1 MLPSTRVS
9 VTRDDAMAASD
20 VLPIGLAAR
29 RPRTPWQLF
38 WARFRRDWA
47 ALAGLAIVTG
57 ILALAVAA
65 PLVPA
70 LNPERQDLAQRRSP
84 PTMEHPFGLDHLG
97 RDILSR
103 VSHGARYTLGAA
115 VAATSLAL
123 VIGVAVGLIAGYWGG
138 LADDVS
144 MRVAEVMLA
153 FPYLLLAILIVAILG
168 PGLASA
174 TVAVGITKIPHY
186 ARVARGAVLSL
197 RQNDYVDA
205 ARVIG
210 ATDSGIIVRHILPNA
225 MAPIMV
231 LATVGLGADV
241 LSIAGLG
248 FLGLGAQPPTAEWG
262 LMVSEG
268 RSYLFEASHIIVFP
282 GVFLMLLVLG
292 FNLMG
297 DGLRDALD
305 PRLRRR

>member
-1 MLPSTRVS
+1 MNASQTLPLQ
-9 VTRDDAMAASD
+9 MA
-20 VLPIGLAAR
+20 VR
-29 RPRTPWQLF
+29 RPRTPWALF
-38 WARFRRDWA
+38 WGRFRKDWA
-47 ALAGLAIVTG
+47 ALVGLGIIVG
-57 ILALAVAA
+57 ILALAAAA

-70 LNPERQDLAQRRSP
+70 LKPELQDLALRRSP
-84 PTMEHPFGLDHLG
+84 PSAGHPFGLDHLG

-103 VSHGARYTLGAA
+103 VAHGARFTVGAA
-115 VAATSLAL
+115 VVATLIAL
-123 VIGVAVGLIAGYWGG
+123 FAGVAIGLVAGFWGG
-138 LADDVS
+138 LVDEVS
-144 MRVAEVMLA
+144 TRVVEVMLA

-186 ARVARGAVLSL
+186 ARVTRAAVLSL
-197 RQNDYVDA
+197 RHSDYVDA

-210 ATDSGIIVRHILPNA
+210 ATDAGILARHILPNA
-225 MAPIMV
+225 MAPILV

-248 FLGLGAQPPTAEWG
+248 FLGLGAQPPTPEWG

>member
-1 MLPSTRVS
+1 MNAAHALPLQ
-9 VTRDDAMAASD
+9 VTA
-20 VLPIGLAAR
+20 V

-38 WARFRRDWA
+38 WTRFRRDWV
-47 ALAGLAIVTG
+47 ALAGLGIIVV
-57 ILALAVAA
+57 ILAMAAAA
-65 PLVPA
+65 PLVPS
-70 LNPERQDLAQRRSP
+70 LNPELQDLSLRRSP
-84 PTMEHPFGLDHLG
+84 PTPAHPFGRDHLG

-103 VSHGARYTLGAA
+103 VAHGARYTFGAA
-115 VAATSLAL
+115 VTATLIAL
-123 VIGVAVGLIAGYWGG
+123 LTGVALGLVAGYWGG
-138 LADDVS
+138 IVDDVG
-144 MRVAEVMLA
+144 MRVVEVLLA

-168 PGLASA
+168 PGLGSA

-186 ARVARGAVLSL
+186 ARVTRAAVLSL
-197 RQNDYVDA
+197 RHSDYVDA

-210 ATDSGIIVRHILPNA
+210 ATDAGIITRHILPNT
-225 MAPIMV
+225 MAPILV

>member
-1 MLPSTRVS
+1 MSAVHALRLPAT
-9 VTRDDAMAASD
+9 AQ
-20 VLPIGLAAR
+20 

-38 WARFRRDWA
+38 WTRFRRDWA
-47 ALAGLAIVTG
+47 ALVGLAVVMG
-57 ILALAVAA
+57 IIAMAAAA
-65 PLVPA
+65 PLVPS
-70 LNPERQDLAQRRSP
+70 LNPALQDLSLRRSP
-84 PTMEHPFGLDHLG
+84 PSPAHPFGLDHLG

-103 VSHGARYTLGAA
+103 VAHGARYTIGAA
-115 VAATSLAL
+115 VTATLIAL
-123 VIGVAVGLIAGYWGG
+123 VAGVAIGLAGGYWGG
-138 LADDVS
+138 LADEIS
-144 MRVAEVMLA
+144 MRVVEVMLA
-153 FPYLLLAILIVAILG
+153 FPYLLLAILIVSILG

-186 ARVARGAVLSL
+186 ARVTRGAVLSL
-197 RQNDYVDA
+197 RHSDYVDA

-210 ATDSGIIVRHILPNA
+210 ATDAGILWRHILPNA
-225 MAPIMV
+225 MAPILV

-248 FLGLGAQPPTAEWG
+248 FLGLGAQPPTPEWG

-282 GVFLMLLVLG
+282 GAFLMLLVLG

-305 PRLRRR
+305 PRLQRR

>member
-1 MLPSTRVS
+1 ME
-9 VTRDDAMAASD
+9 AA
-20 VLPIGLAAR
+20 P
-29 RPRTPWQLF
+29 RPRRTPWALF
-38 WARFRRDWA
+38 WERFRRDWA
-47 ALAGLAIVTG
+47 ALAGLAIVLG
-57 ILALAVAA
+57 ILALAAAA
-65 PLVPA
+65 PFVPSLKPELQNLA
-70 LNPERQDLAQRRSP
+70 LRRSP
-84 PTMEHPFGLDHLG
+84 PSAGHPFGLDHLG

-103 VSHGARYTLGAA
+103 VAHGARFTIGAA
-115 VAATSLAL
+115 VAATLIAL
-123 VIGVAVGLIAGYWGG
+123 TGGVAVGLVAGYWGG
-138 LADDVS
+138 VVDEIS
-144 MRVAEVMLA
+144 SRFIEVMLA
-153 FPYLLLAILIVAILG
+153 FPYLLLAILIVAVLG

-186 ARVARGAVLSL
+186 ARVTRAAVLGL
-197 RQNDYVDA
+197 RHSDYVDA

-210 ATDSGIIVRHILPNA
+210 ATDAGILARHILPNA
-225 MAPIMV
+225 MAPILV

-248 FLGLGAQPPTAEWG
+248 FLGLGAQPPTPEWG

-268 RSYLFEASHIIVFP
+268 RSYLFEASHIIIFP
-282 GVFLMLLVLG
+282 GVFLMFLVLG

>member
-1 MLPSTRVS
+1 MDV
-9 VTRDDAMAASD
+9 AQ
-20 VLPIGLAAR
+20 VLPVGVRAH

-47 ALAGLAIVTG
+47 ALGGLAIVSG

-65 PLVPA
+65 PLLPA
-70 LNPERQDLAQRRSP
+70 LNPQQQDLSQRRSP
-84 PTMEHPFGLDHLG
+84 PSAEHPFGLDHLG

-103 VSHGARYTLGAA
+103 VAHGARFTLGAA
-115 VAATSLAL
+115 ISATLVAL
-123 VIGVAVGLIAGYWGG
+123 VLGVVVGLVGGFWGG
-138 LADDVS
+138 LVDDVS
-144 MRVAEVMLA
+144 MRLAEVMLA

-186 ARVARGAVLSL
+186 ARVTRGAVLSL
-197 RQNDYVDA
+197 RQSDYVDA

-210 ATDSGIIVRHILPNA
+210 ATDMGIIVRHVLPNA

>member
-1 MLPSTRVS
+1 MSAAHALP
-9 VTRDDAMAASD
+9 MEAA
-20 VLPIGLAAR
+20 P
-29 RPRTPWQLF
+29 RPRRTPWALF
-38 WARFRRDWA
+38 WERFRRDWA
-47 ALAGLAIVTG
+47 ALAGLAIVLG
-57 ILALAVAA
+57 ILALAAAA
-65 PLVPA
+65 PFVPSLKPELQTLA
-70 LNPERQDLAQRRSP
+70 LRRSP
-84 PTMEHPFGLDHLG
+84 PSAGHPFGLDHLG

-103 VSHGARYTLGAA
+103 VAHGARFTIGAA
-115 VAATSLAL
+115 VAATLIAL
-123 VIGVAVGLIAGYWGG
+123 TGGVAVGLVAGYWGG
-138 LADDVS
+138 VVDEIS
-144 MRVAEVMLA
+144 SRFIEVMLA
-153 FPYLLLAILIVAILG
+153 FPYLLLAILIVAVLG

-186 ARVARGAVLSL
+186 ARVTRAAVLGL
-197 RQNDYVDA
+197 RHSDYVDA

-210 ATDSGIIVRHILPNA
+210 ATDAGILARHILPNA
-225 MAPIMV
+225 MAPILV

-248 FLGLGAQPPTAEWG
+248 FLGLGAQPPTPEWG

-268 RSYLFEASHIIVFP
+268 RSYLFEASHIIIFP